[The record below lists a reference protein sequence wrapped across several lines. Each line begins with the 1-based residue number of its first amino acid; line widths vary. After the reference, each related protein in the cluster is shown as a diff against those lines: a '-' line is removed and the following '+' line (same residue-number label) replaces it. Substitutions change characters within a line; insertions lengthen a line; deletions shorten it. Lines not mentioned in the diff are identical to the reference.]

1 MAKGILNISNY
12 SGGLNNKTNSR
23 DIEDNQFQDLDSLS
37 IETPGKLKVMG
48 AVNDFNVSVSYTG
61 YKMSNVNNSMTA
73 SSSDTNFTIT
83 AYPIPSMFA
92 VNTVIRINTED
103 MLITNVATVGSAVDI
118 TVTRGYNSTT
128 IAAHERD
135 DVYFYTSIAGDTATN
150 IKYANG
156 VFHFNADYD
165 IDDTSGVV
173 ENNEILFVNTDSGTN
188 NAPIIKP
195 FKLNSDKL
203 GYSSRT
209 DITYGDTW
217 SEVDYNAVDGTVR
230 ITPKDFT
237 ETNKPIK
244 LQYVNENY
252 YMGADTSSSLFEDT
266 GFTLET
272 SVTEGS
278 TSAETTST
286 DESSDFAVGD
296 IVKFEITLG
305 NFIPPFTS
313 SPVTLT
319 GVTDTEIQFAAFGG
333 MSIYGSGAKVLK
345 ASNEYDIL
353 QSEIGWKKLD
363 TELPEVTENEVK
375 VWNLNSI
382 FPFYTDSGVT
392 LDGNPQTIATI
403 NVSDSSVFKIGDL
416 LLMSDGEY
424 IHVTSIDTVANTIT
438 VDRGVWGTSHSTA
451 SDGDA
456 IEFIHYTGWGEVHS
470 IPVTQDGSNPF
481 YVVDGVGTD
490 SSRGAI
496 NIAFWVGTRPYS
508 NNDTLP
514 DDDSGTFFTSTDS
527 LVNIYSEVVYLDNQ
541 RSPLKFETRLES
553 SKVNQSIHASIW
565 GKVPNKSNIKSV
577 KLYYNEVK
585 SNYSLDDTTQTSP
598 GEDYNK
604 NKIKYLLFEI
614 DFRKGIRYAG
624 GDEYY
629 NADPVIHTTTGKSI
643 YVYPQTTQSLLY
655 GLAGTTSDAHIVLG
669 NIDLK
674 DKPENVSAEPYIDV
688 ETYIMGAYGTGYKT
702 STVANRRLYI
712 GNVSYT
718 DPITKDLKRANDTIF
733 KSNLNAFDTFTFEN
747 RIDVEIN
754 DGDDII
760 ALESLGSKLLE
771 FKRNHLYIINIARD
785 IEFLEATLEYKGCE
799 RDYHVLRGEG
809 FIAWF
814 NKFGFYLYD
823 GKQIRDLLLDKNGQ
837 QRVVWDNY
845 YDVNNVIGFDPEEK
859 TIVIINKNQKILAFD
874 MKATALYF
882 RSKGTTTNDIT
893 NILTTNA
900 GELVFFEK
908 YDSTNVELRKYN
920 ILPSKLDSSNIDE
933 MALKT
938 KEYTF
943 GKPSVDKKII
953 SVYLSYK
960 NGDGVELYGFRDNGE
975 EELLAA
981 LDGNSETNFKTL
993 HIPIRKAKTEFV
1005 DKKRFDRI
1013 KGFGLRFSGSDVAT
1027 DFEVNDIQIV
1037 FREKSVK

>member
-1 MAKGILNISNY
+1 VAKGILNISNY

-37 IETPGKLKVMG
+37 IETPGKLKIMG
-48 AVNDFNVSVSYTG
+48 AVNDYVVSLSYTG
-61 YKMSNVNNSMTA
+61 YKMSNVDNSLTA
-73 SSSDTNFTIT
+73 SSSDTDFTIT
-83 AYPIPSMFA
+83 AYPIPPEFS
-92 VNTVIRINTED
+92 VNNVIRINNED
-103 MLITNVATVGSAVDI
+103 MLITAAVVVASAVNI

-135 DVYFYTSIAGDTATN
+135 DIYFYNSIGADTATN
-150 IKYANG
+150 VKYGNG

-165 IDDTSGVV
+165 IDDISAVV
-173 ENNEILFVNTDSGTN
+173 ENNETLFVNTDSGTN
-188 NAPIIKP
+188 NAPVIKP

-217 SEVDYNAVDGTVR
+217 SEVDYSAVDGTVR

-252 YMGADTSSSLFEDT
+252 YMGADTSSSLFTDT
-266 GFTLET
+266 GFTLES
-272 SVTEGS
+272 SVIQGS
-278 TSAETTST
+278 TSATTTSS
-286 DESSDFAVGD
+286 DESSDFAIGD
-296 IVKFEITLG
+296 IVKFEITVG
-305 NFIPPFTS
+305 NYTFTS
-313 SPVTLT
+313 STVTLT
-319 GVTDTEIQFAAFGG
+319 GVSSTEIQFAAFGG
-333 MSIYGSGAKVLK
+333 QSLYASGSKVLK
-345 ASNEYDIL
+345 ASSEYDIL

-375 VWNLNSI
+375 VWNIDQLGIASFTTNSGATLN
-382 FPFYTDSGVT
+382 
-392 LDGNPQTIATI
+392 GNPGNTTVLTI
-403 NVSDSSVFKIGDL
+403 NVSDASVFKTGDL

-424 IHVTSIDTVANTIT
+424 IHVTGVNTALDTIT
-438 VDRGVWGTSHSTA
+438 VDRGVWGTSHNNA
-451 SDGDA
+451 ADGDD
-456 IEFIHYTGWGEVHS
+456 ILFVHYTGWGEVHS
-470 IPVTQDGSNPF
+470 IPVTQSGSNDF
-481 YVVDGVGTD
+481 YIQGG
-490 SSRGAI
+490 SPRGPI
-496 NIAFWVGTRPYS
+496 NIAFWVGTRPYD
-508 NNDTLP
+508 NNDILP
-514 DDDSGTFFTSTDS
+514 DDDSGTFFTTTDS
-527 LVNIYSEVVYLDNQ
+527 LVNIFSEIVYLDNQ

-629 NADPVIHTTTGKSI
+629 NADPVIHTTAYKSI
-643 YVYPQTTQSLLY
+643 YVYPQTSQSLLY
-655 GLAGTTSDAHIVLG
+655 GAAGTTSDTHIVLG

-702 STVANRRLYI
+702 STIANRRLYI

-799 RDYHVLRGEG
+799 KDYHVLRGEG

-882 RSKGTTTNDIT
+882 RSKGAATNDIT
-893 NILTTNA
+893 NIVTTNA
-900 GELVFFEK
+900 GELVFLEK

-920 ILPSKLDSSNIDE
+920 IAPSQLDSSQINE
-933 MALKT
+933 MAFKT

-960 NGDGVELYGFRDNGE
+960 NGDGVELYGFRNDGE

-981 LDGNSETNFKTL
+981 LDGNSETAFKTL

-1013 KGFGLRFSGSDVAT
+1013 KGFGLRFSGSNVAT
-1027 DFEVNDIQIV
+1027 DFEVNDIQII

>member
-12 SGGLNNKTNSR
+12 SGGLNSKTNSR

-37 IETPGKLKVMG
+37 IETPGKLKMMG
-48 AVNDFNVSVSYTG
+48 AVNDFATS
-61 YKMSNVNNSMTA
+61 
-73 SSSDTNFTIT
+73 IT
-83 AYPIPSMFA
+83 A
-92 VNTVIRINTED
+92 N
-103 MLITNVATVGSAVDI
+103 
-118 TVTRGYNSTT
+118 
-128 IAAHERD
+128 
-135 DVYFYTSIAGDTATN
+135 TATGV
-150 IKYANG
+150 KYGNG

-173 ENNEILFVNTDSGTN
+173 ENNEILFVNTDSGTS
-188 NAPIIKP
+188 NAPIVKP
-195 FKLNSDKL
+195 FELNKTVNGTVTNKLT
-203 GYSSRT
+203 YSSRT

-266 GFTLET
+266 TFTLT
-272 SVTEGS
+272 SSVVEGS
-278 TSAETTST
+278 TSATTTSSN
-286 DESSDFAVGD
+286 ESSNFAVGD
-296 IVKFEITLG
+296 IVKFEITSG
-305 NFIPPFTS
+305 NFTFTS

-319 GVTDTEIQFAAFGG
+319 GVTSNEIQFAAFGG
-333 MSIYGSGAKVLK
+333 QSLYASGAKVLK
-345 ASNEYDIL
+345 ASSEYDIL

-363 TELPEVTENEVK
+363 TELPEVTENEIK
-375 VWNLNSI
+375 VWNLNTGTTY
-382 FPFYTDSGVT
+382 FTTDSGQ
-392 LDGNPQTIATI
+392 NIASSVNSGETTI
-403 NVSDSSVFKIGDL
+403 NVTNASVFKTGDL
-416 LLMSDGEY
+416 LLADSEY
-424 IHVTSIDTVANTIT
+424 LHVTNTNTSANTIT
-438 VDRGVWGTSHSTA
+438 VDRGVWGTSGA
-451 SDGDA
+451 ANGDDLL
-456 IEFIHYTGWGEVHS
+456 FVHYTGWGEVHS
-470 IPVTQDGSNPF
+470 IPVTQSNSNPF

-496 NIAFWVGTRPYS
+496 NIAFWVGTRPY
-508 NNDTLP
+508 NNTDILP

-527 LVNIYSEVVYLDNQ
+527 LVNIFSEVVYLDNQ

-577 KLYYNEVK
+577 KLYYSEVK
-585 SNYSLDDTTQTSP
+585 SNYSLDDSTQTSP

-655 GLAGTTSDAHIVLG
+655 GVAGTISDVHIVLG

-674 DKPENVSAEPYIDV
+674 DKPENISAEPYIDV

-702 STVANRRLYI
+702 STIANRRLYI
-712 GNVSYT
+712 GNASYT

-754 DGDDII
+754 DGDDIV

-823 GKQIRDLLLDKNGQ
+823 GKQIRDLLLDRNGQ

-882 RSKGTTTNDIT
+882 RSKGAATNDIT
-893 NILTTNA
+893 NIVTTNA

-908 YDSTNVELRKYN
+908 YNSTNVELRKYN
-920 ILPSKLDSSNIDE
+920 IAPSQLDSSNIDE

-960 NGDGVELYGFRDNGE
+960 NGDGVELYGFRDDGE

-1027 DFEVNDIQIV
+1027 DFEVNDIQII

>member
-1 MAKGILNISNY
+1 VAKGILNISNY
-12 SGGLNNKTNSR
+12 SGGLNSKTNSR

-48 AVNDFNVSVSYTG
+48 AVNDFTTS
-61 YKMSNVNNSMTA
+61 
-73 SSSDTNFTIT
+73 IT
-83 AYPIPSMFA
+83 A
-92 VNTVIRINTED
+92 
-103 MLITNVATVGSAVDI
+103 
-118 TVTRGYNSTT
+118 
-128 IAAHERD
+128 
-135 DVYFYTSIAGDTATN
+135 DTATGV
-150 IKYANG
+150 KYGNG

-173 ENNEILFVNTDSGTN
+173 ENNEILFVNTDSGTS
-188 NAPIIKP
+188 NAPIVKP
-195 FKLNSDKL
+195 FELNKTVNGTVTNKLT
-203 GYSSRT
+203 YSSRT

-272 SVTEGS
+272 SVIEFS

-296 IVKFEITLG
+296 IVKFEYTSG
-305 NFIPPFTS
+305 NFTFTS
-313 SPVTLT
+313 NPVTLT
-319 GVTDTEIQFAAFGG
+319 GVTTTEIQFNAFGG
-333 MSIYGSGAKVLK
+333 MSIYASGSKVLK
-345 ASNEYDIL
+345 ASSDYDLL

-375 VWNLNSI
+375 VWNLNTGTTYLS
-382 FPFYTDSGVT
+382 TDSGQDIT
-392 LDGNPQTIATI
+392 SMNENNNQF
-403 NVSDSSVFKIGDL
+403 SVADASIFKSGDL
-416 LLMSDGEY
+416 LLSNGEY
-424 IHVTSIDTVANTIT
+424 LHVVSVDTVSNILT
-438 VDRGVWGTSHSTA
+438 VDFNVWGTPATGNGA
-451 SDGDA
+451 QVGGD
-456 IEFIHYTGWGEVHS
+456 IEFVHYTGWGEVHS
-470 IPVTQDGSNPF
+470 VPVTQSGSNSF
-481 YVVDGVGTD
+481 YVVDGVGID

-496 NIAFWVGTRPYS
+496 NIAFWVGTRPYD
-508 NNDTLP
+508 NTDILP

-527 LVNIYSEVVYLDNQ
+527 LVNIFSEVVYLDNQ
-541 RSPLKFETRLES
+541 RSLLKFETRLES

-577 KLYYNEVK
+577 KLYYSEVK
-585 SNYSLDDTTQTSP
+585 SNYSLDDSTQTSP

-614 DFRKGIRYAG
+614 DFRKGVRYAG

-655 GLAGTTSDAHIVLG
+655 GVAGTISDAHIILG

-674 DKPENVSAEPYIDV
+674 DKPENISAEPYIDV

-754 DGDDII
+754 DGDDIV

-823 GKQIRDLLLDKNGQ
+823 GKQVRDLLLDRNGQ

-845 YDVNNVIGFDPEEK
+845 YNVNNVIGFDPEEK
-859 TIVIINKNQKILAFD
+859 TILIINKNQKILAFD

-882 RSKGTTTNDIT
+882 RSKGAATNDIT
-893 NILTTNA
+893 NIVTTNA

-920 ILPSKLDSSNIDE
+920 IAPSQLDSSNIDE
-933 MALKT
+933 IAFKT

-960 NGDGVELYGFRDNGE
+960 NGDGVEVYGFRNDGE

-981 LDGNSETNFKTL
+981 LDGNSETSFKTL

-1027 DFEVNDIQIV
+1027 DFEVNDIQII

>member
-1 MAKGILNISNY
+1 VAKGILNISNY

-23 DIEDNQFQDLDSLS
+23 DIEDNQFQNLDSLS

-48 AVNDFNVSVSYTG
+48 AVNDYVVSLSYTG
-61 YKMSNVNNSMTA
+61 YKMSNVNNSLTA
-73 SSSDTNFTIT
+73 SSSDTDFTIT
-83 AYPIPSMFA
+83 AYPIPPEFA
-92 VNTVIRINTED
+92 VNNVIRINNED
-103 MLITNVATVGSAVDI
+103 MLITAAVVVASAVNI

-128 IAAHERD
+128 IAAHDRD
-135 DVYFYTSIAGDTATN
+135 DIYFYNSIGADTATN
-150 IKYANG
+150 VKYGNG
-156 VFHFNADYD
+156 IFHFNADYD
-165 IDDTSGVV
+165 IDDISAVV

-188 NAPIIKP
+188 NAPVIKP
-195 FKLNSDKL
+195 FKLNSNKL

-244 LQYVNENY
+244 LEYINENY
-252 YMGADTSSSLFEDT
+252 YMGADTSSSLFTDT
-266 GFTLET
+266 GFTLT
-272 SVTEGS
+272 SSVIQGS
-278 TSAETTST
+278 TSATTTSGN
-286 DESSDFAVGD
+286 ESSDFAVGD
-296 IVKFEITLG
+296 IVKFEITVG
-305 NFIPPFTS
+305 NFTFTS
-313 SPVTLT
+313 STVTLT
-319 GVTDTEIQFAAFGG
+319 GVTPTEIQFAAFGG
-333 MSIYGSGAKVLK
+333 QSLYASGSKVLK
-345 ASNEYDIL
+345 ASSSYDLL
-353 QSEIGWKKLD
+353 QSEIGWKKID

-375 VWNLNSI
+375 VWNLNS
-382 FPFYTDSGVT
+382 FTSFFSTDSGADILTITRNSNQFTVA
-392 LDGNPQTIATI
+392 DGSI
-403 NVSDSSVFKIGDL
+403 FKAGDL
-416 LLMSDGEY
+416 LLCNNEY
-424 IHVTSIDTVANTIT
+424 IHVVSVSSNTLT
-438 VDRGVWGTSHSTA
+438 VDFAVWGTA
-451 SDGDA
+451 SPGAQVGDD
-456 IEFIHYTGWGEVHS
+456 IKFVHYTSWGEVHS
-470 IPVTQDGSNPF
+470 VPVTQDGINPF
-481 YVVDGVGTD
+481 YVVDGVGAD

-496 NIAFWVGTRPYS
+496 NIAFWVGSRPYTNS
-508 NNDTLP
+508 NTIP
-514 DDDSGTFFTSTDS
+514 DDNTGTFFTSTDS
-527 LVNIYSEVVYLDNQ
+527 LVNIFSEVVYLDNQ

-553 SKVNQSIHASIW
+553 SKVNQSVHASIW

-585 SNYSLDDTTQTSP
+585 SNYSLDDSTQTSP

-629 NADPVIHTTTGKSI
+629 NADPVIHTTRGKSI
-643 YVYPQTTQSLLY
+643 YVYPQTSQSLLY
-655 GLAGTTSDAHIVLG
+655 GVAGTISDAHIILG

-688 ETYIMGAYGTGYKT
+688 DTYIMGAYGTGYKT

-799 RDYHVLRGEG
+799 KDYHVLRGEG

-859 TIVIINKNQKILAFD
+859 TIVIINKNQKIIAFD

-882 RSKGTTTNDIT
+882 RSKGAATNDIT
-893 NILTTNA
+893 NIVTTNA
-900 GELVFFEK
+900 GKLIYLEK
-908 YDSTNVELRKYN
+908 YNSTNVKIRKYN
-920 ILPSKLDSSNIDE
+920 IAPSQLDSSQINEI
-933 MALKT
+933 ALKT

-960 NGDGVELYGFRDNGE
+960 NGDGVELYGFRNDGE

-981 LDGNSETNFKTL
+981 LDGNSETAFKTL

-1013 KGFGLRFSGSDVAT
+1013 KGFGLRFSGSNVAT
-1027 DFEVNDIQIV
+1027 DFEVNDIQII